1 LVRGWGFFSKKQE
14 DVTRLR
20 EMLLTLNSLS
30 MNLTRYSEVKGR
42 EPNAGK
48 EPDLRLSMS
57 LSDLRDFQR
66 RLEGLN
72 EGSLPPV
79 VARALNVMSSYA
91 VIASVEGLGFVST
104 NLDAIAR
111 STRWAISSL
120 EQAVRG

>member
-1 LVRGWGFFSKKQE
+1 MGGIFSKKQE
-14 DVTRLR
+14 DLTRLR

-79 VARALNVMSSYA
+79 VARALNVMNSYA

-104 NLDAIAR
+104 NLDAITR

>member
-1 LVRGWGFFSKKQE
+1 MGGIFSKKQE
-14 DVTRLR
+14 DMTRLR

-79 VARALNVMSSYA
+79 VARALNVMNSYA

-104 NLDAIAR
+104 NLDAITR

>member
-1 LVRGWGFFSKKQE
+1 M
-14 DVTRLR
+14 TRLR

-57 LSDLRDFQR
+57 LSDLKDFQR
-66 RLEGLN
+66 RLEGLK
-72 EGSLPPV
+72 EGSLPPLA
-79 VARALNVMSSYA
+79 ARALNVMSSYA
-91 VIASVEGLGFVST
+91 VIASIEGLDFVST